1 MGSRKQILG
10 AKRIVNSSSPL
21 ANSGLYWINYTRGNK
36 MTIEIGKKEKQFINA
51 YFECVR
57 FTEDNDTEF
66 CEVWEREQ
74 IIECLAFF
82 VYAECYLSDKSITQ
96 AGHDFWLSRNG
107 HGTGF
112 WDRDSSYYADH
123 VRDWLQR
130 KSEQFGE
137 SDVLYNEFVA

>member
-1 MGSRKQILG
+1 MKSDTMILKLN
-10 AKRIVNSSSPL
+10 AK
-21 ANSGLYWINYTRGNK
+21 
-36 MTIEIGKKEKQFINA
+36 EQEFISA

-57 FTEDNDTEF
+57 FTEDSQADF

-82 VYAECYLSDKSITQ
+82 VHAECYLSVSDASISQ

-112 WDRDSSYYADH
+112 WDRDSSYYSDY
-123 VRDWLQR
+123 VRDWLQLR
-130 KSEQFGE
+130 AEQFGE
-137 SDVLYNEFVA
+137 SVVNYDETETE

>member
-1 MGSRKQILG
+1 MIT
-10 AKRIVNSSSPL
+10 P
-21 ANSGLYWINYTRGNK
+21 T
-36 MTIEIGKKEKQFINA
+36 KKEQQFIAA

-57 FTEDNDTEF
+57 FTEENSTDF

-74 IIECLAFF
+74 TIECLAFM
-82 VYAECYLSDKSITQ
+82 VYAECYLSDDAIEQ

-112 WDRDSSYYADH
+112 WDRDSSYYGDH

-130 KSEQFGE
+130 KAEQFGE
-137 SDVLYNEFVA
+137 TDALYDEIDTDHWQRLRVEYPAIERTTP

>member
-1 MGSRKQILG
+1 MIT
-10 AKRIVNSSSPL
+10 P
-21 ANSGLYWINYTRGNK
+21 T
-36 MTIEIGKKEKQFINA
+36 KKEQKFIDA

-57 FTEDNDTEF
+57 FTEDNSNLF
-66 CEVWEREQ
+66 CEIWEREQ
-74 IIECLAFF
+74 IIECLAFM
-82 VYAECYLSDKSITQ
+82 VYAECYLSDDAIEQ

-112 WDRDSSYYADH
+112 WDRDSSYYSDH

-137 SDVLYNEFVA
+137 TDALYNEIDTDHWQRLRADYPAIERATQ